1 MNIKI
6 LAAASV
12 LVGALIAT
20 SASADDHGWRG
31 GSRGGDSHGHW
42 DHDRRGSGDHDG
54 GWNRGGRGDGGH
66 WNGNQSYGR
75 SWNDDHR
82 GYGRHESYR
91 DPGWNRDYRHH
102 YYSRPAPGYG
112 YRPDYGYAP
121 RYYAPSYYAPG
132 YYAPQG
138 WGGWFDDL
146 GVVIQFDL
154 H

>member
-12 LVGALIAT
+12 LIGALMAT

-31 GSRGGDSHGHW
+31 GGSRNSDS
-42 DHDRRGSGDHDG
+42 R
-54 GWNRGGRGDGGH
+54 GH
-66 WNGNQSYGR
+66 WNNDRRSGNQSDHR

-82 GYGRHESYR
+82 GYGRHDSYR
-91 DPGWNRDYRHH
+91 DSGWNRDYRRS
-102 YYSRPAPGYG
+102 YYPRPAPRYS

-132 YYAPQG
+132 YYAPG
-138 WGGWFDDL
+138 PWGGWFDDL